1 MSATVSQSQNSQSSA
16 KMPSMAPVVMNSNS
30 MNPTPNIS
38 TMMTMT
44 NSTPIMSTKAET
56 GDQTRTPGGV
66 GGDQPRTLGPVDQ
79 TRTPGLKDLPHT
91 ILAAKPCPIALPT
104 QPTLGPHRPL
114 IEEIRPN
121 PIESPAVGK
130 YLYSMSSLKSFPCNL
145 KYISGRFRI
154 QSQY

>member
-1 MSATVSQSQNSQSSA
+1 
-16 KMPSMAPVVMNSNS
+16 
-30 MNPTPNIS
+30 
-38 TMMTMT
+38 MMTVT

-56 GDQTRTPGGV
+56 GDQNRAPGGV
-66 GGDQPRTLGPVDQ
+66 GGDQTQ
-79 TRTPGLKDLPHT
+79 TPGIKDLPHT

-130 YLYSMSSLKSFPCNL
+130 YLHIPCPALKSFPILSRFLGILHIIHSQNASGNYSATYCL
-145 KYISGRFRI
+145 LQISTDLFQCRLHKLFVCFQFMKYRFQNR
-154 QSQY
+154 SET

>member
-1 MSATVSQSQNSQSSA
+1 
-16 KMPSMAPVVMNSNS
+16 
-30 MNPTPNIS
+30 
-38 TMMTMT
+38 MMTMT

-56 GDQTRTPGGV
+56 GDQNRAPGGV

-79 TRTPGLKDLPHT
+79 TRTLGPVDQPRTPVLKDLPHT

-130 YLYSMSSLKSFPCNL
+130 YLSILQVQLRSRNKGGP
-145 KYISGRFRI
+145 
-154 QSQY
+154 

>member
-1 MSATVSQSQNSQSSA
+1 
-16 KMPSMAPVVMNSNS
+16 
-30 MNPTPNIS
+30 
-38 TMMTMT
+38 MMTMT

-79 TRTPGLKDLPHT
+79 TRTPTLKDLPHT

-130 YLYSMSSLKSFPCNL
+130 YLMPCPFKGPKMFCAGPNFLSQPNNL
-145 KYISGRFRI
+145 FKYILC
-154 QSQY
+154 QSQTFCARQNCFCIRL

>member
-1 MSATVSQSQNSQSSA
+1 
-16 KMPSMAPVVMNSNS
+16 
-30 MNPTPNIS
+30 
-38 TMMTMT
+38 MMTMT
-44 NSTPIMSTKAET
+44 NSTPIMSTKAEN
-56 GDQTRTPGGV
+56 GDQNRAPGGV

-79 TRTPGLKDLPHT
+79 TRNIGPGDQTRTPTLKDLPHT

-130 YLYSMSSLKSFPCNL
+130 YLLMYTLCPTLKVFLTILNIFLAVLEFNRSTTKVSICL
-145 KYISGRFRI
+145 IKW
-154 QSQY
+154 

>member
-1 MSATVSQSQNSQSSA
+1 
-16 KMPSMAPVVMNSNS
+16 
-30 MNPTPNIS
+30 
-38 TMMTMT
+38 MMTVT

-56 GDQTRTPGGV
+56 GDQNRAPGGV

-79 TRTPGLKDLPHT
+79 TRNIGPGDQTRTPTLKDLPHT

-130 YLYSMSSLKSFPCNL
+130 YILMLCPFTGPKMFCAGPNVLSQPKNLFTYYSQKDDLQSVKLAFVPAQKPLK
-145 KYISGRFRI
+145 RH
-154 QSQY
+154 

>member
-1 MSATVSQSQNSQSSA
+1 
-16 KMPSMAPVVMNSNS
+16 
-30 MNPTPNIS
+30 
-38 TMMTMT
+38 MMTMT

-56 GDQTRTPGGV
+56 GDQNRAPGGP
-66 GGDQPRTLGPVDQ
+66 GDQPRTLGPVDQ
-79 TRTPGLKDLPHT
+79 PRTPGLKDIPHT

-130 YLYSMSSLKSFPCNL
+130 YLYLLHVQLKKFPL
-145 KYISGRFRI
+145 
-154 QSQY
+154 QS

>member
-1 MSATVSQSQNSQSSA
+1 
-16 KMPSMAPVVMNSNS
+16 
-30 MNPTPNIS
+30 
-38 TMMTMT
+38 MMTMT

-56 GDQTRTPGGV
+56 GDQNRTPSGP
-66 GGDQPRTLGPVDQ
+66 GDQPRTLGPVDQ

-130 YLYSMSSLKSFPCNL
+130 YLSILHVKLKKRVFLTNYIFKYL
-145 KYISGRFRI
+145 KYILTRFPG
-154 QSQY
+154 

>member
-1 MSATVSQSQNSQSSA
+1 
-16 KMPSMAPVVMNSNS
+16 
-30 MNPTPNIS
+30 
-38 TMMTMT
+38 MMTVT

-79 TRTPGLKDLPHT
+79 TQTPGIKDLPHT
-91 ILAAKPCPIALPT
+91 ILTAKPCPIALPT

-130 YLYSMSSLKSFPCNL
+130 YLRLTCVFHVQLLKFTYY
-145 KYISGRFRI
+145 K
-154 QSQY
+154 

>member
-1 MSATVSQSQNSQSSA
+1 
-16 KMPSMAPVVMNSNS
+16 
-30 MNPTPNIS
+30 
-38 TMMTMT
+38 MMTMT

-56 GDQTRTPGGV
+56 GDQNRAPGGV
-66 GGDQPRTLGPVDQ
+66 GGDQPRTLGPVDQTRNIGPGDQ

-130 YLYSMSSLKSFPCNL
+130 YIPILHVQLKKFS
-145 KYISGRFRI
+145 
-154 QSQY
+154 